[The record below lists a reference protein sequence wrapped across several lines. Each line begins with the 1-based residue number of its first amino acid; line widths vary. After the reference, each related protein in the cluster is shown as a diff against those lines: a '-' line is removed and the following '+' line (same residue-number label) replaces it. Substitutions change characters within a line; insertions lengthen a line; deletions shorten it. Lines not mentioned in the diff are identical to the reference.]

1 MKLLQSAC
9 RRTLFMLYEELYDRG
24 KLIMVSKNII
34 VQNEE
39 GIHLRPAS
47 MLVDQANKFRSRI
60 RLQSGEHE
68 RNCKSLMSLLAF
80 PICPGTEVTIQCE
93 GEDEEEALK
102 AMLDCIHKLKE
113 IQPET
118 KG

>member
-1 MKLLQSAC
+1 
-9 RRTLFMLYEELYDRG
+9 
-24 KLIMVSKNII
+24 MVSKNIT

-93 GEDEEEALK
+93 GALK

>member
-1 MKLLQSAC
+1 
-9 RRTLFMLYEELYDRG
+9 
-24 KLIMVSKNII
+24 MVSKSII

-60 RLQSGEHE
+60 TLHSGDHE

-80 PICPGTEVTIQCE
+80 PVCPGTEVTIQCD
-93 GEDEEEALK
+93 GADEEEALE
-102 AMLDCIHKLKE
+102 AILNCIRKLKKE
-113 IQPET
+113 QQET
-118 KG
+118 K

>member
-1 MKLLQSAC
+1 
-9 RRTLFMLYEELYDRG
+9 
-24 KLIMVSKNII
+24 MVSKNIT

-47 MLVDQANKFRSRI
+47 MLVEQANKFRSRI

-80 PICPGTEVTIQCE
+80 PVCPGTEVTIQCE
-93 GEDEEEALK
+93 GEDEEEALE
-102 AMLDCIHKLKE
+102 AILTCIRKLKE
-113 IQPET
+113 TKPEAEV
-118 KG
+118 

>member
-1 MKLLQSAC
+1 
-9 RRTLFMLYEELYDRG
+9 
-24 KLIMVSKNII
+24 MVSKNIT

-93 GEDEEEALK
+93 GEDEEEAIAEIQKVLEEALK

>member
-1 MKLLQSAC
+1 MHFQSA
-9 RRTLFMLYEELYDRG
+9 REQKM
-24 KLIMVSKNII
+24 
-34 VQNEE
+34 
-39 GIHLRPAS
+39 
-47 MLVDQANKFRSRI
+47 
-60 RLQSGEHE
+60 
-68 RNCKSLMSLLAF
+68 
-80 PICPGTEVTIQCE
+80 TIQCE

>member
-1 MKLLQSAC
+1 
-9 RRTLFMLYEELYDRG
+9 
-24 KLIMVSKNII
+24 MVSKNII

-68 RNCKSLMSLLAF
+68 RNL
-80 PICPGTEVTIQCE
+80 
-93 GEDEEEALK
+93 
-102 AMLDCIHKLKE
+102 
-113 IQPET
+113 
-118 KG
+118 

>member
-1 MKLLQSAC
+1 
-9 RRTLFMLYEELYDRG
+9 
-24 KLIMVSKNII
+24 MVSKNIT
-34 VQNEE
+34 VENEE

-60 RLQSGEHE
+60 RLLSGDHE

-93 GEDEEEALK
+93 GEDEEAALE
-102 AMLDCIHKLKE
+102 AMLNCIRRLKKQRE
-113 IQPET
+113 EQKET
-118 KG
+118 

>member
-1 MKLLQSAC
+1 
-9 RRTLFMLYEELYDRG
+9 
-24 KLIMVSKNII
+24 MVSKNII

-102 AMLDCIHKLKE
+102 ATLDCIHKLKE
-113 IQPET
+113 IEPET

>member
-1 MKLLQSAC
+1 
-9 RRTLFMLYEELYDRG
+9 
-24 KLIMVSKNII
+24 MVSKNII
-34 VQNEE
+34 VQKEE

-47 MLVDQANKFRSRI
+47 MLVDQANKFRSSI

>member
-1 MKLLQSAC
+1 MRRQQWEPELLVMEC
-9 RRTLFMLYEELYDRG
+9 VIFLWE
-24 KLIMVSKNII
+24 
-34 VQNEE
+34 
-39 GIHLRPAS
+39 PAERLHIPS
-47 MLVDQANKFRSRI
+47 PTVPANKFRSRI